1 LLVGQRPVSGSNPT
15 QDCRLSAH
23 GERLL
28 MAGPGPTLSRRKEIG
43 STELRWAEVDP
54 SEPFVDDSQMAAS
67 SLETASHGINIDPIH
82 PGR

>member
-1 LLVGQRPVSGSNPT
+1 MPT
-15 QDCRLSAH
+15 SPKGGRCPFHL
-23 GERLL
+23 
-28 MAGPGPTLSRRKEIG
+28 
-43 STELRWAEVDP
+43 DP